1 MKKIEQRA
9 ILCCVLALVL
19 ALGLG
24 VFLARYLVRG
34 GSWVFS
40 PFNRHLYNTSGQ
52 LAVGTVLD
60 RDGYVLYG
68 VENG

>member
-19 ALGLG
+19 ALGLS
-24 VFLARYLVRG
+24 VFLVRYLVRG
-34 GSWVFS
+34 GSWVSS

-52 LAVGTVLD
+52 GYSNIFQYPID
-60 RDGYVLYG
+60 R
-68 VENG
+68 